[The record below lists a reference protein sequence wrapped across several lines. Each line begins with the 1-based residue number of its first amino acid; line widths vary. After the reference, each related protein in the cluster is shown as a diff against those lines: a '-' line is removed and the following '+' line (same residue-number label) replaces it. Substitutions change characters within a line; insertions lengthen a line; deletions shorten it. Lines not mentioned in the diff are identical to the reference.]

1 MILVLNILL
10 VLNDIVLC
18 VLVFLYNIENGWD
31 GEREDWLCVLCFVK
45 KGGCYRKYMKVY
57 VIGNFFGY

>member
-1 MILVLNILL
+1 MIF
-10 VLNDIVLC
+10 VLC

-45 KGGCYRKYMKVY
+45 KGGCYRKYIKVY